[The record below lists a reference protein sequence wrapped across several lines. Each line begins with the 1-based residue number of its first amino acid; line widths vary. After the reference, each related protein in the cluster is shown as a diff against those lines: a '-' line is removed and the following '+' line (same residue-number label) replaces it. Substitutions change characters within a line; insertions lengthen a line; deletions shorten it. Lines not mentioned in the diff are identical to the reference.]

1 MMSAAPGGPTP
12 PGHTVQTTNYTATYD
27 NSPTHNR
34 FGSAGYDSRYRCC
47 CKSMH
52 VEKGAY
58 VIAFI
63 GAILAAIFGI
73 LNLLSGNIV
82 LFIVAIFFFLIYF
95 SILAAQRKRQP
106 NLYIPFLVLNWL
118 AAFLLALYI
127 LFLVV
132 MLITLPDFWVRQ
144 HRDDGLGFYG
154 PTERL
159 SLGADDTRNT
169 LAHTDER
176 GHPRYFWGAIRLFT
190 WLQLIYSVVA
200 EILTIYFWFVVY
212 RAWQYMRGEQ
222 QVPAVAR
229 PGIAPAYK
237 V

>member
-1 MMSAAPGGPTP
+1 MPVT
-12 PGHTVQTTNYTATYD
+12 GHTVQSTNYTATYD
-27 NSPTHNR
+27 SSNGHNR
-34 FGSAGYDSRYRCC
+34 FGNTVHESRYRCC
-47 CKSMH
+47 CNAMH
-52 VEKGAY
+52 VERGAY

-63 GAILAAIFGI
+63 GAIMAAIFGV
-73 LNLLSGNIV
+73 LNLLSGNIIMFV
-82 LFIVAIFFFLIYF
+82 IAIFFFLTYF

-118 AAFLLALYI
+118 GA
-127 LFLVV
+127 LFLAFYIIFLII
-132 MLITLPDFWVRQ
+132 MLVALPDFWVRQ
-144 HRDDGLGFYG
+144 HRDDGYGLYG
-154 PTERL
+154 PNERM
-159 SLGADDTRNT
+159 SLGPEDTHHT

-200 EILTIYFWFVVY
+200 EILTIYFIYVVY
-212 RAWQYMRGEQ
+212 RAWQFMRADQ
-222 QVPAVAR
+222 QVPAVTR